1 MKSFATVFLALL
13 GGVTAQT
20 TTVIEVV
27 NPFFGHNPFDASIV
41 DVNPTATTYAVYCQ
55 RNSTN
60 YQCRGDPSGSTMTL
74 VGGPSTVEVHIEQP
88 ESGLSTQFIG
98 TISGGQLDYEGVI
111 MKNGRTAQIAHMVM
125 SPVTNEDAR
134 VPLTVTAGVEKLLA
148 QATATTESGGAQSG
162 PTATGT
168 QATLTSTPTS
178 TPNAAVSRA
187 GQRRHLNGI
196 AGAAAVAAV
205 MML

>member
-1 MKSFATVFLALL
+1 MKSFATVLLALL

-111 MKNGRTAQIAHMVM
+111 MRNGRTAQIAHMVM

-148 QATATTESGGAQSG
+148 QATATTESSGAQSG

-168 QATLTSTPTS
+168 QATLTSTPAS

-187 GQRRHLNGI
+187 GQKRLLNGI
-196 AGAAAVAAV
+196 AGTAAVAAV